1 MFDFGVGYSEMLV
14 LAIVAVIVI
23 GPKDLPKVLRTFGQF
38 MNKARAMSREF
49 QGHVDAA
56 MKDAGVDGLKKDMMD
71 VRKAV
76 SGAASTPTGAAP
88 PSIAPKFPTNNP
100 YMQSTAVREFETQ
113 FGNTGSTG
121 ETRIAGAL
129 HVEPEATT

>member
-14 LAIVAVIVI
+14 LAILAVIVI
-23 GPKDLPKVLRTFGQF
+23 GPKDLPKVLRAFGQF

-71 VRKAV
+71 VRKSV
-76 SGAASTPTGAAP
+76 SGATSAPAGLSP
-88 PSIAPKFPTNNP
+88 PSIAPKFPSNNP
-100 YMQSTAVREFETQ
+100 YMQSTATRDFEAL
-113 FGNTGSTG
+113 FGNTGSMG
-121 ETRIAGAL
+121 ETRVAGVV
-129 HVEPEATT
+129 HVDAEPAT

>member
-38 MNKARAMSREF
+38 MNKARSMSREF

-56 MKDAGVDGLKKDMMD
+56 MKDAGVDGLKKDMMQM
-71 VRKAV
+71 RESIGTAA
-76 SGAASTPTGAAP
+76 GAPATSTT
-88 PSIAPKFPTNNP
+88 APKFPSGNL
-100 YMQSTAVREFETQ
+100 YASSTAQRDFETH
-113 FGNTGSTG
+113 FGSTGSTG
-121 ETRIAGAL
+121 ETRVAGVVHL
-129 HVEPEATT
+129 EPETSK